1 MGMLAAAL
9 RGHTG
14 DCPFQNLEQSLLY
27 PFTGDISGDGGVLR
41 FAGNLV
47 NFVNIDDSPL
57 CPLHIIVGSL
67 DQFEEDILHIFS
79 HISGFSKGGGIG
91 DGKGHMQDPS

>member
-1 MGMLAAAL
+1 LSKACC
-9 RGHTG
+9 T
-14 DCPFQNLEQSLLY
+14 PFS
-27 PFTGDISGDGGVLR
+27 GDISGDGGILR

-67 DQFEEDILHIFS
+67 DQLEEDILHILS